1 MADDI
6 DMAQDREQLDRELA
20 VRAARGRQ
28 ATADAE
34 QAALPP
40 PDCVDCDEPIEPT
53 RWQVLRGCTSRCAA
67 CARLHEQRMRV
78 YTPQARRA

>member
-28 ATADAE
+28 ATADAAL
-34 QAALPP
+34 AALPP
-40 PDCVDCDEPIEPT
+40 PGCIDCDGPIEPE

-67 CARLHEQRMRV
+67 CAQVHEQRMQT
-78 YTPQARRA
+78 YAPQARRA